1 MKRVVLS
8 AGGSRILGPD
18 PGRLLHVNPENAGDL
33 RMLSWL
39 PENVSTYG
47 GDIDS
52 ILYLIYYITGAW
64 FFLTLGTIV
73 LFLFLYRR
81 REGRPA
87 TYVHGNTLDQS
98 AWILVPGPDGQF
110 GTADDLQLDNELHV
124 PVGKVARVTLKSKD
138 VIHSFF
144 LPNLRLKQD
153 VVPGREIEAWFV
165 ATKPG
170 GYEIPCAELCGFGH
184 SGMVGPPTVHSA
196 DDYEAWLKRTWPSPQ
211 SSSAR
216 LSAIS
221 GEPEDKR
228 PS

>member
-87 TYVHGNTLDQS
+87 TY
-98 AWILVPGPDGQF
+98 DGH
-110 GTADDLQLDNELHV
+110 L
-124 PVGKVARVTLKSKD
+124 PVGVEALHHARHDVRRVVALDIDFR
-138 VIHSFF
+138 
-144 LPNLRLKQD
+144 
-153 VVPGREIEAWFV
+153 G
-165 ATKPG
+165 
-170 GYEIPCAELCGFGH
+170 AE
-184 SGMVGPPTVHSA
+184 
-196 DDYEAWLKRTWPSPQ
+196 
-211 SSSAR
+211 
-216 LSAIS
+216 
-221 GEPEDKR
+221 
-228 PS
+228 